1 LAYRLAIVIKD
12 VSKTREEQ
20 DANHAHQSAKDPQP
34 NSRPFHAVL
43 LETRC
48 GAAGWSMEKPRA

>member
-1 LAYRLAIVIKD
+1 LAYALWWVVAIQNVNQ
-12 VSKTREEQ
+12 TREKQ
-20 DANHAHQSAKDPQP
+20 DAAHQGAKDPQQD
-34 NSRPFHAVL
+34 SRPFHAVL